1 MSKPET
7 PAKEISRCQAITD
20 IIESVAREQSALAEI
35 LEAESDKLDKIIG
48 TASVKPDELLEANKS
63 VRRMID
69 SISRLELILQAKLG
83 LFEDC
88 ICETCHRS
96 PKVEEWSNQL

>member
-7 PAKEISRCQAITD
+7 PVKEISRCQAITD

-35 LEAESDKLDKIIG
+35 LEAESDKLNKIIETG
-48 TASVKPDELLEANKS
+48 SVKSDELLDANKS
-63 VRRMID
+63 VRAMVD
-69 SISRLELILQAKLG
+69 SISRLELILQAKLS

-88 ICETCHRS
+88 ICEECRHETS
-96 PKVEEWSNQL
+96 KTEE